1 MDFIRKFAGLLSFST
16 IVPIR
21 SDASVEDIASLTLH
35 WPLVG
40 LFIGGVVGLSGLICS
55 RVLPGPVAACL
66 AYAVAVWFTG
76 FHHLDGLIDM
86 GDALMSHGTFERKV
100 EIMRDPR
107 IGTGGLGLLI
117 IVSSTTIASIYSLPT
132 DLILQGL
139 LISEVGAKVGITG
152 CALVSRP
159 LDTGTGRYFILAA
172 RRGGALPV
180 WLIWMV
186 AGYLILGLPG
196 AVSVVSAILAGV
208 FIGLVARRNFYWS
221 TGDVLG
227 ASNEFARMMS
237 LLGLLAGVRLI

>member
-55 RVLPGPVAACL
+55 MVLPGPVAACL

-117 IVSSTTIASIYSLPT
+117 IVSS
-132 DLILQGL
+132 
-139 LISEVGAKVGITG
+139 
-152 CALVSRP
+152 
-159 LDTGTGRYFILAA
+159 
-172 RRGGALPV
+172 
-180 WLIWMV
+180 
-186 AGYLILGLPG
+186 
-196 AVSVVSAILAGV
+196 
-208 FIGLVARRNFYWS
+208 
-221 TGDVLG
+221 
-227 ASNEFARMMS
+227 
-237 LLGLLAGVRLI
+237 